1 MISQNMTSTT
11 PKSVRV
17 PLWQG
22 KKPVASEANT
32 RAYIISCINENA
44 RGCGHRRMGLTWVLG
59 VKTHKAPAWR
69 AVYIMHFILIHIMP
83 LIRHKVLCTRTCL
96 VALATGQL
104 KILSTCGAAMR
115 GWRPH
120 AMQKVSEL

>member
-32 RAYIISCINENA
+32 CAYIISCINEKA
-44 RGCGHRRMGLTWVLG
+44 LRPPEDGLNLG
-59 VKTHKAPAWR
+59 VKTRKALAWR

-83 LIRHKVLCTRTCL
+83 LIYAIKFYVYVRAWWH
-96 VALATGQL
+96 
-104 KILSTCGAAMR
+104 
-115 GWRPH
+115 
-120 AMQKVSEL
+120 

>member
-44 RGCGHRRMGLTWVLG
+44 RGCGHRRMGLTWCQNSQSPGL
-59 VKTHKAPAWR
+59 ACCLYYAF
-69 AVYIMHFILIHIMP
+69 YINSHNASHIC
-83 LIRHKVLCTRTCL
+83 HKVLCIRTCL
-96 VALATGQL
+96 VALAAGQL

-120 AMQKVSEL
+120 AMQKVSE